1 MARDIQDNVGF
12 LKEAK
17 AALAEMEAKR
27 EKGSRL
33 QAEEKRLTRTLEA
46 EKKAIED
53 EITSTVS
60 KRKEEITL
68 SYDREITKT
77 QDKL

>member
-17 AALAEMEAKR
+17 AALAEMEAERAKS
-27 EKGSRL
+27 SRL

-46 EKKAIED
+46 EKK
-53 EITSTVS
+53 SN
-60 KRKEEITL
+60 
-68 SYDREITKT
+68 
-77 QDKL
+77 